1 MSTNLRAKAKK
12 SRIFL
17 HMWDFFCT
25 FAPKT
30 TQIKRKMKK
39 SDTIRQASVADIPRL
54 IDLLHQVDMVHHRLR
69 PDLFKPDTTKYS
81 EQELETLLGDES
93 KPIFVYDDGEVIGY
107 AFCQITEVK
116 DDRLLQD
123 RKTLYIDDLCVDEA
137 ARSKHIGNALFE
149 FVRDYAK
156 SIGCHAIT
164 LNVWA
169 GNDSAICFYQN
180 MGMHP
185 QKIGM
190 EIKL

>member
-1 MSTNLRAKAKK
+1 M
-12 SRIFL
+12 
-17 HMWDFFCT
+17 
-25 FAPKT
+25 
-30 TQIKRKMKK
+30 
-39 SDTIRQASVADIPRL
+39 ADIPRL
-54 IDLLHQVDMVHHRLR
+54 IDLLQQVNMVHHRLR
-69 PDLFKPDTTKYS
+69 PELFKPDTTKYS

-93 KPIFVYDDGEVIGY
+93 KPILVYDDGEVLGY
-107 AFCQITEVK
+107 TFCQITEVK

-123 RKTLYIDDLCVDEA
+123 RKILYIDDLCVDET
-137 ARSKHIGNALFE
+137 ARGKHIGSALFE

-164 LNVWA
+164 LNVWE
-169 GNDSAICFYQN
+169 GNDSAIRFYQN

>member
-1 MSTNLRAKAKK
+1 MTHTN
-12 SRIFL
+12 
-17 HMWDFFCT
+17 
-25 FAPKT
+25 
-30 TQIKRKMKK
+30 
-39 SDTIRQASVADIPRL
+39 TIRQASVADIPRI

-69 PDLFKPDTTKYS
+69 PVLFKPDTTKYD
-81 EQELETLLGDES
+81 EQELAVMLEDKT
-93 KPIFVYDDGEVIGY
+93 KPIFVYDDGEVLGY
-107 AFCQITEVK
+107 TFCQITEVK
-116 DDRLLQD
+116 EDRLLQD

-137 ARSKHIGNALFE
+137 ARGKHIGSALFE

-164 LNVWA
+164 LNVWE
-169 GNDSAICFYQN
+169 GNDSAIRFYQN

>member
-1 MSTNLRAKAKK
+1 MNK
-12 SRIFL
+12 
-17 HMWDFFCT
+17 
-25 FAPKT
+25 
-30 TQIKRKMKK
+30 
-39 SDTIRQASVADIPRL
+39 DTIRQASVADIPRI

-69 PDLFKPDTTKYS
+69 PDLFKPDTTKYD
-81 EQELETLLGDES
+81 EQELAVLLEDKT
-93 KPIFVYDDGEVIGY
+93 KPIFVYDDGEVLGY

-123 RKTLYIDDLCVDEA
+123 RKTLYVDDLCVDEA
-137 ARSKHIGNALFE
+137 ARGKHIGSALFD

-156 SIGCHAIT
+156 SIGCHAVT
-164 LNVWA
+164 LNVWEC
-169 GNDSAICFYQN
+169 NDSAIRFYQN